1 MNNSR
6 IDKVIEV
13 MKRENLSQML
23 VTSTPALFYL
33 TGKMI
38 HAGERMLAL
47 YINVN
52 GDKKFV
58 VNKLFPVEDCGDI
71 ELVWYDDI
79 EDGVEV
85 LSKFTD
91 KSEILGIDKDW
102 RAHFLIRLMD
112 LKGASGFV
120 NSSPII
126 DKLRMVKDD
135 IEKEL
140 MIEASKVNDE
150 VMSEIV
156 NCINDDT
163 TEKDICRV
171 ITEKYAQKGTQG
183 NSFPSIVAYGAN
195 AADPH
200 CSSGDNKVK
209 AGDCI
214 VIDMGCRKD
223 NYCSD
228 MTRTYFYKE
237 VSDRHADIYNIVL
250 EANKRAIATVK
261 AGARFCDVDNAAR
274 DYITEKGYGEY
285 FTHRTGHCIGIEV
298 HDFGNVSS
306 VNEDIL
312 EEGMIF
318 SVEPGIYIKD
328 DIGVRIEDLVMVT
341 KDGCKRLNEYNKELT
356 IIK

>member
-1 MNNSR
+1 MNSSR
-6 IDKVIEV
+6 IDKVIEA
-13 MKRENLSQML
+13 MKKENLSQML

-58 VNKLFPVEDCGDI
+58 VNKLFPVENCGDI

-85 LSKFTD
+85 LSQFTD
-91 KSEILGIDKDW
+91 KSQVLGIDKDW
-102 RAHFLIRLMD
+102 KAHFLIRLME
-112 LKGASGFV
+112 LNGASGFV

-135 IEKEL
+135 AEREL
-140 MIEASKVNDE
+140 MIEASKINDQ
-150 VMSEIV
+150 VMSEIL

-171 ITEKYAQKGTQG
+171 ITEKYIQKGTQG

-200 CSSGDNKVK
+200 CSSGDNNVK

-214 VIDMGCRKD
+214 VIDMGCRKN

-237 VSDRHADIYNIVL
+237 VSDRHAEIYNIVL

-261 AGARFCDVDNAAR
+261 PGVKFCEVDNAAR

-298 HDFGNVSS
+298 HDFGNVSA
-306 VNEDIL
+306 VNEDVL

-318 SVEPGIYIKD
+318 SIEPGIYIKD

>member
-13 MKRENLSQML
+13 MKKQNLSQIV
-23 VTSTPALFYL
+23 VTSAPSLFYL

-47 YINVN
+47 YININ

-58 VNKLFPVEDCGDI
+58 VNKLFPVEECGDI
-71 ELVWYDDI
+71 ELIWYDDI
-79 EDGVEV
+79 QDGVEV
-85 LSKFTD
+85 LSKLTD
-91 KSEILGIDKDW
+91 KSKEIGIDKDW
-102 RAHFLIRLMD
+102 KAHFLIRLME
-112 LKGASGFV
+112 LKGASGFI
-120 NSSPII
+120 NGSPII
-126 DKLRMVKDD
+126 DNLRMTKDEK
-135 IEKEL
+135 EKEL
-140 MIEASKVNDE
+140 MITASKINDE

-156 NCINDDT
+156 SCINDNS
-163 TEKDICRV
+163 TEKEICAI
-171 ITEKYAQKGTQG
+171 ITEKYLSMGTSG

-200 CSSGDNKVK
+200 CSSGDSKPK

-250 EANKRAIATVK
+250 EANKRAIKTVK
-261 AGARFCDVDNAAR
+261 AGVRFCDVDNAAR
-274 DYITEKGYGEY
+274 NYITEKGYGEY

-306 VNEDIL
+306 VNEEVL
-312 EEGMIF
+312 KEGMIF
-318 SVEPGIYIKD
+318 SIEPGIYIKN

-356 IIK
+356 VIK

>member
-1 MNNSR
+1 MKFSR
-6 IDKVIEV
+6 IDKVIEK
-13 MKRENLSQML
+13 MKQENLAQLL

-33 TGKMI
+33 TGRMI
-38 HAGERMLAL
+38 HAGERMIAL
-47 YINVN
+47 YINAN
-52 GDKKFV
+52 GDKKFI
-58 VNKLFPVEDCGDI
+58 VNKLFPVDEIDGIDI
-71 ELVWYDDI
+71 VWYDDI

-85 LSKFTD
+85 LRQFTNED
-91 KSEILGIDKDW
+91 EVIGIDKDW
-102 RAHFLIRLMD
+102 RAHFLIRLME
-112 LKGASGFV
+112 LKGASKYINGSFILD
-120 NSSPII
+120 N
-126 DKLRMVKDD
+126 LRMVKDD

-140 MIEASKVNDE
+140 MIEASKINDE

-156 NCINDDT
+156 SCINDNA
-163 TEKDICRV
+163 TEKDICKI
-171 ITEKYAQKGTQG
+171 ITEKYLAKGTQG

-200 CSSGDNKVK
+200 CSSGDNKLK

-214 VIDMGCRKD
+214 VIDMGCRNK

-237 VSDRHADIYNIVL
+237 VSERHAKIYNIVL
-250 EANKRAIATVK
+250 EANKRAIETVK
-261 AGARFCDVDNAAR
+261 PGVRFCDVDNAAR
-274 DYITEKGYGEY
+274 NYITEKGYGEY

-306 VNEDIL
+306 VNEMAL

-318 SVEPGIYIKD
+318 SIEPGIYIKD

-341 KDGCKRLNEYNKELT
+341 KDGCKRLNVYDKELT
-356 IIK
+356 IIQ

>member
-1 MNNSR
+1 MYNKR
-6 IDKVIEV
+6 IDKVIEA
-13 MKRENLSQML
+13 MKKENLSQIV
-23 VTSTPALFYL
+23 VTSAPSLFYL

-58 VNKLFPVEDCGDI
+58 VNKLFPVGNCGDI
-71 ELVWYDDI
+71 ELVLYDDI

-91 KSEILGIDKDW
+91 KSNVIGIDKDW
-102 RAHFLIRLMD
+102 KAHFLIRLME

-126 DKLRMVKDD
+126 DNLRMIKDAKE
-135 IEKEL
+135 IEY
-140 MIEASKVNDE
+140 MIEASRINDE
-150 VMSEIV
+150 TISEIA
-156 NCINDDT
+156 NCINDDR
-163 TEKDICRV
+163 TEKDICAL
-171 ITEKYAQKGTQG
+171 ITEKYIEKGTQG
-183 NSFPSIVAYGAN
+183 NSFPSIVAFGAN

-200 CSSGDNKVK
+200 CESGNNKVK
-209 AGDCI
+209 SGDCI
-214 VIDMGCRKD
+214 VVDMGCRKD

-228 MTRTYFYKE
+228 MTRTFFYKE
-237 VSDRHADIYNIVL
+237 VSERHAMIYNIVL
-250 EANKRAIATVK
+250 EANKRAIKAVK

-306 VNEDIL
+306 VNEQIL

-341 KDGCKRLNEYNKELT
+341 KDGCKILNDYNKELT

>member
-13 MKRENLSQML
+13 MKKESMSQMV
-23 VTSTPALFYL
+23 VTSAPALFYL

-47 YINVN
+47 YINAN
-52 GDKKFV
+52 GEKKFV
-58 VNKLFPVEDCGDI
+58 VNKLFPVDDCADI
-71 ELVWYDDI
+71 DLVWYDDI

-91 KSEILGIDKDW
+91 KSQVLGVDKDW

-112 LKGASGFV
+112 LNGASGFI
-120 NSSPII
+120 NASPII
-126 DKLRMVKDD
+126 DNLRMIKDD
-135 IEKEL
+135 IEKNL
-140 MIEASKVNDE
+140 MIEASEINDE
-150 VMSEIV
+150 VMSEIIS
-156 NCINDDT
+156 CINDNT
-163 TEKDICRV
+163 TEKEVCGV
-171 ITEKYAQKGTQG
+171 ITEKYLAKGTQG

-200 CSSGDNKVK
+200 CSSGSSKPK
-209 AGDCI
+209 SGDCI
-214 VIDMGCRKD
+214 VIDMGCRKN

-237 VSDRHADIYNIVL
+237 VSDRHEQIYNIVL
-250 EANKRAIATVK
+250 EANKRAIKAVK
-261 AGARFCDVDNAAR
+261 PGARFCDVDNAAR
-274 DYITEKGYGEY
+274 DYIAEKGYGEY

-306 VNEDIL
+306 VNEAIL